1 MKIFKL
7 FYQLI
12 AANYVSLLI
21 GFVFLLA
28 ITIPINLQQ
37 RNAMTNQFVVRKSQI
52 TVFNEDQGDPMS
64 QRLVEHLAEAA
75 ELVPVENE
83 PEAIADAL
91 FNNQTSY
98 ILTIPEGFGS
108 ALLMDPAEY
117 IPLVKYVVDAQ
128 EDAAYVDVLLNT
140 FIQNTRILATHV
152 SNPQDEQQIQQ
163 LLNNLDEPLAK
174 KVEIVLSK
182 ESSTIHRAESAAFG
196 TYFTHFASYVFMSS
210 FIMAFGYVITSMRQA
225 EIVKRD
231 RMSNIRLSQR
241 ATEIMLGCLSFSI
254 LYWLA
259 LMIAAVFI
267 YGRSALFSTSG
278 LWLMASS
285 FISMFGIQA
294 MAYFFVTLSVNKGM
308 ISFMSTFISLFL
320 SFASGL
326 FAPRAFIAQPM
337 QLMAS
342 IATPIW
348 QVKADEVII
357 MASNNLTAANRQ
369 EVLTYFGIQFLIAC
383 AYYAL
388 SFVIQK
394 YRQQTNAAL
403 A

>member
-21 GFVFLLA
+21 GFVFLMA

-37 RNAMTNQFVVRKSQI
+37 SQSVQNQFVVRKSQI
-52 TVFNEDQGDPMS
+52 TLFNEDQGDPMS
-64 QRLVEHLAEAA
+64 QRLVEYLAETT
-75 ELVPVENE
+75 ELVPVSNE

-91 FNNQTSY
+91 FNQKTSY
-98 ILTIPEGFGS
+98 ILTIPEGFGA
-108 ALLMDPAEY
+108 ALLKDSGAY
-117 IPLVKYVVDAQ
+117 IPLIKYVVDAQ

-140 FIQNTRILATHV
+140 FIQNTRILASSV
-152 SNPQDEQQIQQ
+152 SQPQDNQQIQQ
-163 LLNNLDEPLAK
+163 LLNALEAPLAK
-174 KVEIVLSK
+174 KIDIVDSK
-182 ESSTIHRAESAAFG
+182 ESPTSSAGDSAAFG
-196 TYFTHFASYVFMSS
+196 TYFSHFASYVFMST
-210 FIMAFGYVITSMRQA
+210 FIMAFGYVLTSMRQP

-254 LYWLA
+254 LYWFA
-259 LMIAAVFI
+259 LMIAAALI
-267 YGRSALFSTSG
+267 YGHSALFSTSG
-278 LWLMASS
+278 WWLIASS

-294 MAYFFVTLSVNKGM
+294 MAYFFVTVSINKGM
-308 ISFMSTFISLFL
+308 ISFMSTFISLFF

-337 QLMAS
+337 QLIAS

-357 MASNNLTAANRQ
+357 RASNNLTAANRQ
-369 EVLTYFGIQFLIAC
+369 EILTYFGIQFLIAC

-394 YRQQTNAAL
+394 YRQQTNAVL
-403 A
+403 V